1 MVTSV
6 AKAVP
11 MEVACS
17 QPALAVRTDTS
28 ATKGRSAH
36 PRAKPPTIAVAWTRT
51 AARMRLAPILLAS
64 LLTLFH
70 TTNSRSIL
78 VLRERE
84 RQRLLQPPLL
94 RSPWRSLQ
102 LQALRRTIRQL
113 L

>member
-11 MEVACS
+11 TEAVCS
-17 QPALAVRTDTS
+17 RPAPAARTGAS
-28 ATKGRSAH
+28 VTKGHSAH

-51 AARMRLAPILLAS
+51 AARTRPAPILLAS
-64 LLTLFH
+64 HLTLFH

-84 RQRLLQPPLL
+84 
-94 RSPWRSLQ
+94 
-102 LQALRRTIRQL
+102 
-113 L
+113 